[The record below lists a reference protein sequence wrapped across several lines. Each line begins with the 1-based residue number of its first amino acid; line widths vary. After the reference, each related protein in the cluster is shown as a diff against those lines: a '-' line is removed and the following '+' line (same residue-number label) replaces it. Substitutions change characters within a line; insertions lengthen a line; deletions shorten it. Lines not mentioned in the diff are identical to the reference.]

1 MIDDNNLDFQE
12 KLIKLIS
19 SNDLDILESRL
30 NQLNIFNILKLSEYE
45 IRHSNFLAWLLDPN
59 ENHKLKDLFLK
70 KFIIKILR
78 SYNKYDFKLD
88 YIKLFN
94 YDLSDLVVIR
104 EKYNVDLLLIS
115 QKNKFLIIIENKW
128 NSRESKNQ
136 LNKYLNTIS
145 EKYPLF
151 DIIPVYLTKY
161 GVEPSNNK
169 YVIISYEDVYDI
181 LDFIVNLKDIDIKV
195 IDVIKQYYDLLKVS
209 LMKDEEISKLCMTIY
224 KEHKIA
230 IDKINE
236 YATNFDFLKIC
247 NLFSKDK
254 NLLGLLDTLKSS
266 RYWFLPESYLKILPK
281 NYIDNWNVSY
291 PICFWFLFLKN
302 EKKIYFTIEIGPFS
316 NQDKRKELI
325 NLLVSKLDLKDL
337 NKKLIRV
344 ADSNEDKKYT
354 RIYTRSIEF
363 DEWYDDDKIIAS
375 LNKLYD
381 EKTVYHVNN
390 IYGVLKDFKWE

>member
-19 SNDLDILESRL
+19 SNDLDILESKL

-115 QKNKFLIIIENKW
+115 KKNKFLIIIENKW

-390 IYGVLKDFKWE
+390 IYGILKDFKWE